1 MMCRKVMKVDEIK
14 TALSKRYAD
23 SRKYSYQS
31 RLLDYKAGKQFIEMH
46 MESRKVYDE
55 LVKHL
60 IDVLHI

>member
-1 MMCRKVMKVDEIK
+1 MCSRVMTVADIK
-14 TALSKRYAD
+14 TALSKRFAN
-23 SRKYSYQS
+23 SRKKSYQA
-31 RLLDYKAGKQFIEMH
+31 RLYDYKSGKQFIEMH